1 MSTCNATVSAEGAL
15 QPWESDVI
23 NTIQII
29 TGACSLTGSVFIVTC
44 FLCFPQLRKFA
55 FRLVF
60 ALSLSDVG
68 ASLSSFFGN
77 PASCSALCYAQAF
90 TQQYFQVASVLWTTA
105 IGACFYAC
113 SRAQH
118 VSGLLLRR
126 RPLLP
131 LLQRRRQRWRRWRRR
146 RRRHLLPVQCAGPL
160 PSPPPT
166 TLSPNCTPT
175 NKRRFAPHTRAC
187 KQTPWSH
194 QLPLSPPS
202 QSIPSHPTSSLI
214 PHPHPSH
221 SSRSPTSRSPCAHSR
236 LHFTSPHAVHVGRPW
251 KRRREH
257 REV

>member
-105 IGACFYAC
+105 IGAC
-113 SRAQH
+113 SRAQR
-118 VSGLLLRR
+118 VSGLLLLLLLLRR
-126 RPLLP
+126 RLLLP
-131 LLQRRRQRWRRWRRR
+131 LLQRRRAAMAAAA
-146 RRRHLLPVQCAGPL
+146 LPVWGCNLVRCAGPL
-160 PSPPPT
+160 PNPPPT
-166 TLSPNCTPT
+166 TLSQTPT
-175 NKRRFAPHTRAC
+175 NKRRFAPHTC
-187 KQTPWSH
+187 M
-194 QLPLSPPS
+194 
-202 QSIPSHPTSSLI
+202 
-214 PHPHPSH
+214 
-221 SSRSPTSRSPCAHSR
+221 
-236 LHFTSPHAVHVGRPW
+236 
-251 KRRREH
+251 
-257 REV
+257 